1 MTEPLVFRGPEG
13 TTTVTAGAL
22 TELVAR
28 AARGVEGVHLRRPKR
43 SVEITH
49 GDGTAAVSLE
59 LGAEFGVPLPELART
74 VQERV
79 VDALAQVS
87 GLEVEHVDV
96 LLEEIA

>member
-1 MTEPLVFRGPEG
+1 MTEPLVFHGPEG
-13 TTTVTAGAL
+13 TTTITAGAL

-43 SVEITH
+43 SVEIRH
-49 GDGTAAVSLE
+49 GEGRASVSLE

-79 VDALAQVS
+79 AEAVAQVS
-87 GLEVEHVDV
+87 GLEVERVDV
-96 LLEEIA
+96 SLEEIA